1 MLTLTEACGFPR
13 IFGTGLSVDGGRVSP
28 VLRPYRELAA
38 IPHLPRL
45 LLWSMVGRI
54 HLPGTPLAVSFLIA
68 GWTGSYAVAGVVGGA
83 LTLGMGVAGPL
94 RGRAADRSPAG
105 RLLLVTSA
113 GYGVGIAVLGVLP
126 AVLPG
131 SAWPVAVVVGFVTGS
146 FTPPVTAMSRA
157 SFPRLATGPA
167 QSAVYTVEAS
177 MQEVMYIVSPALAA
191 TVVAVW
197 NAQAALWLSGA
208 LAVFGALG
216 FGGALR
222 RAGLDKPVA
231 REVKP
236 GGRTLLRD
244 GSLVLALVTALFMVA
259 SLVSIDMVII
269 AWARDLG
276 SPGMAGVLTAVWGIG
291 SVLGGLIAGGFAGQ
305 ARFTRRMLVMAL
317 GIAPLVLVLPPVRE
331 PSSAWLIGLVLGV
344 GGMAIAP
351 AIAANNQRISGLA
364 PDDRKAE
371 AFGWMGTFTTAGSAL
386 ALPVAGSLLDHSG
399 PAAAA
404 GASAA
409 AAFVGALLA
418 SRVRQRKAASVE

>member
-1 MLTLTEACGFPR
+1 M
-13 IFGTGLSVDGGRVSP
+13 
-28 VLRPYRELAA
+28 LRPYRELAGV
-38 IPHLPRL
+38 PHLPWL
-45 LLWSMVGRI
+45 LLWSLLGRI
-54 HLPGTPLAVSFLIA
+54 HLPATPLAVSFLIA

-83 LTLGMGVAGPL
+83 LTLGMGVAGPV

-105 RLLLVTSA
+105 RLLLVTA
-113 GYGVGIAVLGVLP
+113 LGYGTGITVLGLLP

-131 SAWPVAVVVGFVTGS
+131 GAWPVAVVVGFLTGLS
-146 FTPPVTAMSRA
+146 TPPVTAMSRA
-157 SFPRLATGPA
+157 SFPRLATGTA
-167 QSAVYTVEAS
+167 QSAVFTVEAS
-177 MQEVMYIVSPALAA
+177 MQEVMYIVGPALAA

-197 NAQAALWLSGA
+197 NAQAALWLCGA

-216 FGGALR
+216 FAAALR
-222 RAGLDKPVA
+222 RAGLDEPVA
-231 REVKP
+231 RERAA
-236 GGRTLLRD
+236 GGRTLLADR
-244 GSLVLALVTALFMVA
+244 SLALALVTALFLVA

-276 SPGMAGVLTAVWGIG
+276 KPAMAGVLTAVWGVG
-291 SVLGGLIAGGFAGQ
+291 SVIGGLIAGGLTGRVRFA
-305 ARFTRRMLVMAL
+305 RRMLLMAL
-317 GIAPLVLVLPPVRE
+317 GVAPLVLVLPPVVE

-386 ALPVAGSLLDHSG
+386 SLPVAGTLLDHVG

-409 AAFVGALLA
+409 LALFGAFLA
-418 SRVRQRKAASVE
+418 SRVRDREVVPVG

>member
-1 MLTLTEACGFPR
+1 M
-13 IFGTGLSVDGGRVSP
+13 
-28 VLRPYRELAA
+28 LRPYRELAA
-38 IPHLPRL
+38 IPHLPWL
-45 LLWSMVGRI
+45 LVWSMVGRI
-54 HLPGTPLAVSFLIA
+54 HLPGTPLAVSFLMA

-105 RLLLVTSA
+105 RLLLVTSV

-126 AVLPG
+126 AVAPG
-131 SAWPVAVVVGFVTGS
+131 AAWPLAVVVAFLTGLS
-146 FTPPVTAMSRA
+146 TPPVTAMSRA
-157 SFPRLATGPA
+157 SFPRLATGSA
-167 QSAVYTVEAS
+167 QSAVFTVEAS
-177 MQEVMYIVSPALAA
+177 MQEVMYIVGPALAA

-197 NAQAALWLSGA
+197 NAQVALWLCGA
-208 LAVFGALG
+208 LAVLGALG

-222 RAGLDKPVA
+222 RAGLDRPVA
-231 REVKP
+231 RAAGR

-244 GSLVLALVTALFMVA
+244 GSLALALLTALFLVA

-276 SPGMAGVLTAVWGIG
+276 RPAMAGVLTAVWGVG
-291 SVLGGLIAGGFAGQ
+291 SVVGGLIAGGLAGQ
-305 ARFTRRMLVMAL
+305 ARLTRRMLLMAL
-317 GIAPLVLVLPPVRE
+317 GIAPLVLVLPPVLA
-331 PSSAWLIGLVLGV
+331 PSSVWLIGAVLAV

-364 PDDRKAE
+364 PDERKAE

-404 GASAA
+404 GASTVAA
-409 AAFVGALLA
+409 LIGALLA
-418 SRVRQRKAASVE
+418 SRVRERKAVPVG

>member
-1 MLTLTEACGFPR
+1 M
-13 IFGTGLSVDGGRVSP
+13 
-28 VLRPYRELAA
+28 LRPYRQLAA
-38 IPHLPRL
+38 IPHLPWL
-45 LLWSMVGRI
+45 LLWSLVGRI
-54 HLPGTPLAVSFLIA
+54 HLPATPLAVSFLIA

-105 RLLLVTSA
+105 RLLLVTAS

-126 AVLPG
+126 AVTPSG
-131 SAWPVAVVVGFVTGS
+131 TWPVAVAVAFLTGLS
-146 FTPPVTAMSRA
+146 TPPVTAMSRA

-167 QSAVYTVEAS
+167 QSAVFTVEAS
-177 MQEVMYIVSPALAA
+177 MQEVMYIVGPALAA

-197 NAQAALWLSGA
+197 NAQVALWMCGV
-208 LAVFGALG
+208 LAVLGALG

-222 RAGLDKPVA
+222 RAGLDRPVSDQA
-231 REVKP
+231 RH

-244 GSLVLALVTALFMVA
+244 GSLVLGLLTALCLVA

-276 SPGMAGVLTAVWGIG
+276 SPAVAGVLTAVWGVG
-291 SVLGGLIAGGFAGQ
+291 STVGGLIAGGLTGQ
-305 ARFTRRMLVMAL
+305 PRFTRRMLLMAL
-317 GIAPLVLVLPPVRE
+317 GVAPLVLVLPPVLE
-331 PSSAWLIGLVLGV
+331 PSSVWLVGLVLGV

-386 ALPVAGSLLDHSG
+386 ALPLAGSLLDHFG

-404 GASAA
+404 GASTAA
-409 AAFVGALLA
+409 ALFGVLLA
-418 SRVRQRKAASVE
+418 SRVRDRKAVRVG

>member
-1 MLTLTEACGFPR
+1 M
-13 IFGTGLSVDGGRVSP
+13 
-28 VLRPYRELAA
+28 LRPYRELAS
-38 IPHLPRL
+38 IPHLPSL

-105 RLLLVTSA
+105 RLLLVTSV
-113 GYGVGIAVLGVLP
+113 GYGIGIAVLGVLP
-126 AVLPG
+126 AVTP
-131 SAWPVAVVVGFVTGS
+131 SATWPLAVVVAFLTGLS
-146 FTPPVTAMSRA
+146 TPPVTAMSRA
-157 SFPRLATGPA
+157 SFPRLTTGPA
-167 QSAVYTVEAS
+167 VFTVEAS
-177 MQEVMYIVSPALAA
+177 MQEAMYIVGPALAA

-197 NAQAALWLSGA
+197 NAQVALWLCGA

-222 RAGLDKPVA
+222 RAGLDRPVA
-231 REVKP
+231 REARR

-244 GSLVLALVTALFMVA
+244 GSLVWALVTALFMVA
-259 SLVSIDMVII
+259 SLVSIDILII

-276 SPGMAGVLTAVWGIG
+276 RPGMAGVLTAVWGIG
-291 SVLGGLIAGGFAGQ
+291 SVVGGLIAGGLVGQ
-305 ARFTRRMLVMAL
+305 ARFTRRMLLMAL
-317 GIAPLVLVLPPVRE
+317 GIAPLVLVLPPVMD
-331 PSSAWLIGLVLGV
+331 PSSVWLIGLVLGV

-386 ALPVAGSLLDHSG
+386 ALPVAGSLLDHFG

-404 GASAA
+404 AASAA
-409 AAFVGALLA
+409 AALVGAFLA
-418 SRVRQRKAASVE
+418 SRARERKAVPVG

>member
-1 MLTLTEACGFPR
+1 M
-13 IFGTGLSVDGGRVSP
+13 
-28 VLRPYRELAA
+28 LRPYRELAGV
-38 IPHLPRL
+38 PHLPSL
-45 LLWSMVGRI
+45 LLWSMLGRT
-54 HLPGTPLAVSFLIA
+54 HLPATPLAVSFLMA

-83 LTLGMGVAGPL
+83 LTLGMGVAGPV

-105 RLLLVTSA
+105 RLLLVTA
-113 GYGVGIAVLGVLP
+113 LGYGTGIAALGLLP

-131 SAWPVAVVVGFVTGS
+131 GAWPVAVVVGFLTGLS
-146 FTPPVTAMSRA
+146 TPPVTAMSRA
-157 SFPRLATGPA
+157 SFPRLAKGAA
-167 QSAVYTVEAS
+167 QSAVFTVEAS
-177 MQEVMYIVSPALAA
+177 MQEVMYVVGPALAA

-197 NAQAALWLSGA
+197 DAQVALWLCGV

-216 FGGALR
+216 FAGALR
-222 RAGLDKPVA
+222 RAGLDEPVA
-231 REVKP
+231 GKRP
-236 GGRTLLRD
+236 AGGRTLLAD
-244 GSLVLALVTALFMVA
+244 GSLALALVTAMFLVA

-276 SPGMAGVLTAVWGIG
+276 RPAVAGALTAVWGIG
-291 SVLGGLIAGGFAGQ
+291 SVVGGLIAGGLTGRVRFA
-305 ARFTRRMLVMAL
+305 RRMLLMAL
-317 GIAPLVLVLPPVRE
+317 GVAPLVLVLPPVLD

-386 ALPVAGSLLDHSG
+386 SLPLAGTLLDHVG

-409 AAFVGALLA
+409 LALFGAFLA
-418 SRVRQRKAASVE
+418 SRVRERGTVSVG